1 MSAASVRPTAR
12 TGGYPVRIRTIVS
25 IAVASLLVVTAAG
38 CSEPTQEGSG
48 DGGGPTTTAAASAE
62 CAKTKPVVE
71 CAPEVSML
79 EPYLPDTPV
88 RATKSPIR
96 VGTINQDTGAAGA
109 FPLLTTADKVA
120 IDFINTELG
129 GIEGHPIELIT
140 CNTNF
145 NPDLSQS
152 CAQEMVSAKVPVV
165 IGGIDIW
172 GTGITTL
179 EKNGIPYVGGIPV
192 SFEAARSPVS
202 FQFSGGT
209 WGAVL
214 GMGKYAMEELGAK
227 KIAIIYGDFGPITD
241 SARLGKEA
249 LERKGASVTL
259 VATAPVNPD
268 MVTALNEAAAAEPD
282 AVIALTADS
291 GCKPVM
297 LTAKQIGFEAPLFL
311 TGACIA
317 PKIVES
323 VGDAA
328 KDRIFNV
335 EAVLEPGDP
344 DNELYRQIATRYG
357 AKYDYPLQ
365 SEGTVSFRSVINL
378 YVALREIGFDNITP
392 QAILAKFR
400 AARESPSF
408 FGHPY
413 TCNGEAL
420 PGYPALCA
428 PQQTLG
434 RLVDGQVEAVS
445 GWIDVGSLLK

>member
-1 MSAASVRPTAR
+1 MRNLVSASVVAAL
-12 TGGYPVRIRTIVS
+12 V
-25 IAVASLLVVTAAG
+25 AVAAG
-38 CSEPTQEGSG
+38 CSEPTQTGAN
-48 DGGGPTTTAAASAE
+48 GGPTTTAAVNAE

-71 CAPEVSML
+71 CAPSGSML
-79 EPYLPDTPV
+79 EPYLPDAPV
-88 RATKSPIR
+88 KATKSPLR
-96 VGTINQDTGAAGA
+96 LGTINQDTGAAGA
-109 FPLLTTADKVA
+109 FPLLTVADKVA

-129 GIEGHPIELIT
+129 GIDGHPIELVT

-152 CAQEMVSAKVPVV
+152 CAQEMVAKKVPAV

-179 EKNGIPYVGGIPV
+179 ENNGIPYVGGIPV

-214 GMGKYAMEELGAK
+214 GMGKYAMDELGAK

-241 SARLGKEA
+241 SARLGEKA
-249 LERKGASVTL
+249 LEARGADVTL
-259 VATAPVNPD
+259 IATAPVNPD
-268 MVTALNEAAAAEPD
+268 MVTALNEAARAKPD
-282 AVIALTADS
+282 ALIALTADS

-297 LTAKQIGFEAPLFL
+297 LTAKQIGFEAPIFL

-317 PKIVES
+317 PKIVDA

-328 KDRIFNV
+328 DGAVFNL
-335 EAVLEPGDP
+335 EAVLAPGDP

-357 AKYDYPLQ
+357 PKYDYPLQ

-378 YVALREIGFDNITP
+378 YVILRELGYDGVTP
-392 QAILAKFR
+392 EAILGKLR
-400 AARESPSF
+400 AAKESPSF

-413 TCNGEAL
+413 TCDGTAL
-420 PGYPALCA
+420 PGYSALCA

-434 RLVDGQVEAVS
+434 RLVDGQVEEVS
-445 GWIDVGSLLK
+445 GWIDVGSLVK

>member
-1 MSAASVRPTAR
+1 MRIRKFVASAAIGVL
-12 TGGYPVRIRTIVS
+12 G
-25 IAVASLLVVTAAG
+25 IAVTA
-38 CSEPTQEGSG
+38 CSEPTRSGSN
-48 DGGGPTTTAAASAE
+48 GGSSTTAAAGVDCVE
-62 CAKTKPVVE
+62 TKPVVE
-71 CAPEVSML
+71 CAPEGSML
-79 EPYLPDTPV
+79 APYLPDQPE
-88 RATKSPIR
+88 RATESPIR
-96 VGTINQDTGAAGA
+96 IGTINQDTGAAGA

-129 GIEGHPIELIT
+129 GIEGHPIELLT
-140 CNTNF
+140 CNTHF

-152 CAQEMVSAKVPVV
+152 CAQEMVTAKVPVV
-165 IGGIDIW
+165 VGGIDIW

-192 SFEAARSPVS
+192 SFEAARSPIS

-214 GMGKYAMEELGAK
+214 GMGQYAMEELGAK

-249 LERKGASVTL
+249 LERQGATVTL

-297 LTAKQIGFEAPLFL
+297 LTAKQIGLEAPLFL

-328 KDRIFNV
+328 KGRIFNV

-357 AKYDYPLQ
+357 AKYDYPVQ

-378 YVALREIGFDNITP
+378 YVALREIGYDNITP

-400 AARESPSF
+400 AAKDAPSF

-434 RLVDGQVEAVS
+434 RLVDGQIEAVS